1 MIRSR
6 SCLIG
11 CESSNDDLT
20 QTNICNEDDCKLYLE
35 TFDSNLSF
43 ARSEILSLM
52 LVGQVDGSAD
62 RSVQFNISIMEGLVR
77 SWFGGLYQPRTIS
90 AVPGSE
96 DYINFG
102 LYQPAFR
109 ILILTR

>member
-77 SWFGGLYQPRTIS
+77 SWFGGLYQLRTIS
-90 AVPGSE
+90 AC
-96 DYINFG
+96 IQNFDPDKMRVHFLKN
-102 LYQPAFR
+102 LYS
-109 ILILTR
+109 